1 VLILKIKKYFNIL
14 YSKKYLKKWKV
25 FHGIDIDI
33 DENTSMVLIW
43 IIKYMTICSLIHQA
57 IEVTRL
63 LAAFIL
69 KYSLDGSN
77 LKKKNWLK
85 KVYIYILKNGDTD
98 AQLKKKK

>member
-1 VLILKIKKYFNIL
+1 
-14 YSKKYLKKWKV
+14 
-25 FHGIDIDI
+25 
-33 DENTSMVLIW
+33 
-43 IIKYMTICSLIHQA
+43 MTICSLIHQA

-98 AQLKKKK
+98 AQLKKKKSKDTWFENLYNYRHWIFPR

>member
-1 VLILKIKKYFNIL
+1 
-14 YSKKYLKKWKV
+14 
-25 FHGIDIDI
+25 
-33 DENTSMVLIW
+33 MVLIW

-77 LKKKNWLK
+77 LKKKN
-85 KVYIYILKNGDTD
+85 
-98 AQLKKKK
+98 

>member
-1 VLILKIKKYFNIL
+1 
-14 YSKKYLKKWKV
+14 
-25 FHGIDIDI
+25 
-33 DENTSMVLIW
+33 
-43 IIKYMTICSLIHQA
+43 MTICSLIHQA

-85 KVYIYILKNGDTD
+85 KVYIYIYIYIYIY
-98 AQLKKKK
+98 

>member
-1 VLILKIKKYFNIL
+1 
-14 YSKKYLKKWKV
+14 
-25 FHGIDIDI
+25 
-33 DENTSMVLIW
+33 
-43 IIKYMTICSLIHQA
+43 MTICSLIHQA

-85 KVYIYILKNGDTD
+85 KVYIYIYILKNGDTD
-98 AQLKKKK
+98 AQLKKTKVKTLDLKTCIITGTEFFQDKLKNGWLNCFLFKIADFKK

>member
-1 VLILKIKKYFNIL
+1 
-14 YSKKYLKKWKV
+14 
-25 FHGIDIDI
+25 
-33 DENTSMVLIW
+33 
-43 IIKYMTICSLIHQA
+43 MTICSLIHQA

-85 KVYIYILKNGDTD
+85 KVYIYIYIKKWRYRCTI
-98 AQLKKKK
+98 KKKKSKDTWFENLYNYRHWIFPR